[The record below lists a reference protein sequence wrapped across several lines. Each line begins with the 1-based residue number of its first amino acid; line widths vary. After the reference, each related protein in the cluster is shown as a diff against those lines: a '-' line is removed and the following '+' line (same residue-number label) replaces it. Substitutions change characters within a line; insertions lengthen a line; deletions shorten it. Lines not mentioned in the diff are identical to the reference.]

1 MKYQRSF
8 KALSWA
14 GFNIRVLFNIGV
26 LFSVIGSLLVLAG
39 CASHTSY
46 NYEKFRAAKPRSIL
60 ILPPTNQS
68 TDIQGTYSYLS
79 TVTMPVAEKG
89 YYVYP
94 VALIDQMMKENG
106 LPSAN
111 EMHQASLKKIREII
125 SPDAVLY
132 LNLEQYGTK
141 FVLLSSQTTVTV
153 SGKLISAK
161 SGEVLWEGRATATES
176 SSSGGGGL
184 ADMLVN
190 AVVSQVVSS
199 STDHAHE
206 VSEQASHVLF
216 WSNSQGLLNGPYKAT
231 PNE

>member
-1 MKYQRSF
+1 MKYQRSS
-8 KALSWA
+8 KALSQA
-14 GFNIRVLFNIGV
+14 GFSISV
-26 LFSVIGSLLVLAG
+26 LFSLICGLLGLAG
-39 CASHTSY
+39 CASHTPY

-79 TVTMPVAEKG
+79 TVTRPVAEKG

-94 VALIDQMMKENG
+94 VSVIDQMMKENG

-125 SPDAVLY
+125 NPDAVLY

-153 SGKLISAK
+153 SGKLISAG

-199 STDHAHE
+199 SSDHAHE

-216 WSNSQGLLNGPYKAT
+216 WSNNQGLLNGPYKAR